1 MKILT
6 RIFSSIFVLFLLLTG
21 KAFSQTVYDW
31 TDAANNNNWTTAG
44 NWNIN
49 GVKAT
54 TYPGQTSNTDQVQF
68 AINDYYTNSQRPD
81 LASADSVSVAS
92 VTIGDNTSS
101 NGVQSAIYIRI
112 DGKLNVT
119 GAITQNHSNNV
130 GLVGNGTITY
140 PSGYDYSIQTYM
152 YGSGKVYCQTFQ
164 VGDNTTSL
172 VDGVNN
178 ITRFSLGNGSVG
190 QGLTTIVSGN
200 LIINSK
206 TKNDASTD
214 AILSVSNANF
224 GIYSGSLT
232 VGGQI
237 RLQNT
242 GDINYS
248 TTQFQPQARFSM
260 QAYNNGSATYLYLK
274 GATALWAQPK
284 DPTYGKYGSNYFDFF
299 LVDRQTM
306 ISNGGTSSTQ
316 PTLNNV
322 DKTVVVY
329 SGNADQEVFTNS
341 SFPQNSVLDKDGGQY
356 EYLEFSGSGK
366 KTIDATTDQINYPLY
381 ISGDLTI
388 DAGSETV
395 DLSTNNPKLVL
406 NNDNNLF
413 TSYGSYNIN
422 WTIPTVSQITI
433 GSGATFQ
440 NGTVAFTVPGATIN
454 NGTFNTSS
462 SNGVIFSGALSN
474 TGTFN
479 QSGSGVVTA
488 SSTTANSGTYNQSGS
503 GTLTFTGAFTNS
515 GNFNQSAG
523 TINFNNSYTNTGTF
537 RATGG
542 TENLNQS
549 GTLSL
554 VDNSTAKVG
563 SSITPASGGT
573 TFFNVNALNGGTVSM
588 TGTGQFYVASTGTLN
603 MSNNTAL
610 TTGGILTLVS
620 DVNGAATV
628 TAIPSG
634 CTISGNVDVQRY
646 VSANR
651 AYRLVSSPVYTA
663 NDGTNNIYS
672 VNYLLTN
679 TYLTGPGNGFD
690 KTGNP
695 TLYLYRENM
704 APQYSSFLN
713 SNFRGIA
720 DISAAPNYSISGD
733 GTYNIPVGNGYLFYF
748 RGSRTQAKLPALTT
762 AGAAATT
769 DTLNAVGVLNQ
780 GSITVH
786 DWYTPSSG
794 NLGYTTASNDAT
806 IEGMNLVG
814 NPYASSINWDNF
826 SSTNSS
832 AAIYGP
838 NVSKFSYK
846 LIPTGLQGSG
856 NYDVYQAGTGGIGTQ
871 GTSNANIIASGE
883 GFFVQAINASA
894 SLKFT
899 ESAKTSTLVTGGNL
913 YMSTAIARTVPQY
926 LRLQMA
932 MDTVNTDGIIINFDP
947 STKPAF
953 DPTEDARYKTGTGKV
968 SLSSLSTD
976 NVALAINGLPLSNG
990 LVISL
995 KVGASSGGT
1004 YKLNMK
1010 SISGIPQVYDV
1021 WLKDAVTRDSV
1032 NMRTTSS
1039 YSFTINTSDTSTF
1052 GSRRFTIAIEQN
1064 PAMAYKLLSFNASK
1078 VDGKPA
1084 VQAVW
1089 TTQNEQNYTNFTV
1102 ERSIDNGKTFVV
1114 IGSVASSGQG
1124 TYSFTDNSPV
1134 NGDNQYRLKQED
1146 INNNITYSNTAD
1158 VVINTATAAN
1168 MTNLSVY
1175 PNPVNTVVNLAITST
1190 KPAEQPIYD
1199 IRVVNSAGTIIKQS
1213 SASQA
1218 NWQAN
1223 VSDLFTGSY
1232 IIQVYNSKDKSLVGQ
1247 TKFVKL

>member
-6 RIFSSIFVLFLLLTG
+6 RTFSTIIIIFLLFAG
-21 KAFSQTVYDW
+21 KALAQTVYDW
-31 TDAANNNNWTTAG
+31 TDAAKDNNWTTAG

-68 AINDYYTNSQRPD
+68 AVNDYYTNSQRPD
-81 LASADSVSVAS
+81 LASTDSVSVAS
-92 VTIGDNTSS
+92 VTIGDNTNS
-101 NGVQSAIYIRI
+101 NGGLSAIYIRV

-119 GAITQNHSNNV
+119 GAITQDHSNNS

-140 PSGYDYSIQTYM
+140 PSGYDYSIQTYL
-152 YGSGKVYCQTFQ
+152 YGTGKIYCQTMQ
-164 VGDNTTSL
+164 IGDNTVSL
-172 VDGVNN
+172 VSGVNN
-178 ITRFSLGNGSVG
+178 ITRFQLGNGSVG
-190 QGLTTIVSGN
+190 QGLTTVVSGN
-200 LIINSK
+200 LIINSI

-214 AILSVSNANF
+214 VILSVSNANF

-260 QAYNNGSATYLYLK
+260 QAFNNSSATYLYLK
-274 GATALWAQPK
+274 GANALWAQPV

-306 ISNGGTSSTQ
+306 INNGGTSSTQ
-316 PTLNNV
+316 PTLTTP

-329 SGNADQEVFTNS
+329 SGNVDQEVFTNS

-366 KTIDATTDQINYPLY
+366 KTFDVTSDQVNYPLY
-381 ISGDLTI
+381 VSGDLTI

-406 NNDNNLF
+406 NNANNLF

-422 WTIPTVSQITI
+422 WTIPIVSNVTI
-433 GSGATFQ
+433 GTGATFQ
-440 NGTVAFTVPGATIN
+440 NGTVAFTVPGVATN

-462 SNGVIFSGALSN
+462 SNGVTFTGALSN

-503 GTLTFTGAFTNS
+503 GTLTFTGAMTNS
-515 GNFNQSAG
+515 GNFSQSAG
-523 TINFNNSYTNTGTF
+523 TININNTYTNSGTF
-537 RATGG
+537 KATAG
-542 TENLNQS
+542 TVNLNQS
-549 GTLSL
+549 GAQSL
-554 VDNSTAKVG
+554 TDNSAAG
-563 SSITPASGGT
+563 AGT
-573 TFFNVNALNGGTVSM
+573 TFFKVNVQNGGTKTLS
-588 TGTGQFYVASTGTLN
+588 GSGSGQFYVASTGTLN
-603 MSNNTAL
+603 MLNNTTLAAN
-610 TTGGILTLVS
+610 GYLTLIS
-620 DVNGAATV
+620 DANGAATV

-634 CTISGNVDVQRY
+634 CSITGNVDVQRY

-651 AYRLVSSPVYTA
+651 AYRLVSSPVYTS

-679 TYLTGPGNGFD
+679 TYLTGPGGGFD

-720 DISAAPNYSISGD
+720 DISTAPTYSISGD
-733 GTYNIPVGNGYLFYF
+733 GNYNIPVGNGYLFYF
-748 RGSRTQAKLPALTT
+748 RGSRKQALLATLTT

-780 GSITVH
+780 GPVTVH
-786 DWYTPSSG
+786 DWYTPASG
-794 NLGYTTASNDAT
+794 NLGYTTTSNDAT

-838 NVSKFSYK
+838 NVSKYSYK

-899 ESAKTSTLVTGGNL
+899 ESAKTSTLVTGSNL
-913 YMSTAIARTVPQY
+913 YMSTFIANAVPQY
-926 LRLQMA
+926 LRLQLA

-947 STKPAF
+947 SAKAAF
-953 DPTEDARYKTGTGKV
+953 DPSEDARYKVGTGKV
-968 SLSSLSTD
+968 SLSSLSRD
-976 NVALAINGLPLSNG
+976 NVALAINQLPLSNG
-990 LVISL
+990 LVIPL
-995 KVGASSGGT
+995 KVSASAGGT

-1010 SISGIPQVYDV
+1010 SISGIPQIYDI
-1021 WLKDAVTRDSV
+1021 WLKDAVTKDSV
-1032 NMRTTSS
+1032 NMRATAS
-1039 YSFTINTSDTSTF
+1039 YSFTINTSDTTTF

-1078 VDGKPA
+1078 VDGKAA

-1102 ERSIDNGKTFVV
+1102 ERSADNGKTFVV

-1146 INNNITYSNTAD
+1146 INNNISYSNTAD
-1158 VVINTATAAN
+1158 VVINTTTAPN
-1168 MTNLSVY
+1168 ITNLSVY
-1175 PNPVNTVVNLAITST
+1175 PNPVNSVVNVAITST
-1190 KPAEQPIYD
+1190 KPTDQAIYD
-1199 IRVVNSAGTIIKQS
+1199 IRVVNSAGTIIKQAS
-1213 SASQA
+1213 SSQA

-1223 VSDLFTGSY
+1223 VGDLFTGSY
-1232 IIQVYNSKDKSLVGQ
+1232 IIQVYNSKDKSLIGQ